1 MKNDLGNL
9 FLKNTFN
16 NPIVLSNISKSKL
29 LLFFKKMTLIRKVEQ
44 KVANLIKKKSL
55 TVPATYPSVKRQS
68 QWEL

>member
-44 KVANLIKKKSL
+44 KVANLIKKKNH
-55 TVPATYPSVKRQS
+55 
-68 QWEL
+68 